1 MTRQELIQQIKQK
14 RSFLCVGLDTDPKKM
29 PNAEIKFGHIVDH
42 FFSFVLS
49 WASGAQNFFQFIV
62 LLSSMVRVPFLSC
75 AQHSRLR

>member
-1 MTRQELIQQIKQK
+1 
-14 RSFLCVGLDTDPKKM
+14 M

-62 LLSSMVRVPFLSC
+62 LLSSMVRVPFLSFF
-75 AQHSRLR
+75 LRFLPQ